1 MSAGASVAD
10 APRPAPPA
18 VQRARAAAL
27 AALVGTMMLWALRE
41 LWLAPTGSGTLL
53 VLVLPLALAWLG
65 LWRHRMV
72 TFRWL
77 SLLLWL
83 YFGLAVIRATTEA
96 GIARW
101 LAVAEVGLLLWLFA
115 ACVVY
120 IRQRLHSPRP
130 DAVEA
135 EG

>member
-1 MSAGASVAD
+1 MSVD
-10 APRPAPPA
+10 PPRPAPPA
-18 VQRARAAAL
+18 VQRARG
-27 AALVGTMMLWALRE
+27 AALVALVGVMALWAVRE
-41 LWLAPTGSGTLL
+41 LWLAPTGRGTLV

-96 GIARW
+96 GLTRW
-101 LAVAEVGLLLWLFA
+101 LAVAEVALLLWLFT

-120 IRQRLHSPRP
+120 IRQRLHSPRV
-130 DAVEA
+130 DAEPAAEA
-135 EG
+135 KP